1 MTKIRVLVFLS
12 TLLVVGFLG
21 LFASYYARGYRF
33 NFRTLKFLPNGI
45 LVIKSEPDGA
55 SVLINGEL
63 KTATNTTLS
72 LPPGVYDVEVK
83 KEGFLP
89 WYKRLT
95 IEKEIVTQA
104 SVSLFKSLPALSPI
118 TFSGVTNPVISPDN
132 SKIAFTDK
140 EGLWII
146 DIINLPLGFGRDPRK
161 ITDGNLQ
168 DSSYE
173 FSPDAGQILV
183 NTSNSIF
190 LLDTDTFTPQGQR
203 TNITSTVDNIKSTWQ
218 KEKEVFTASLLS
230 NFPPQLAD
238 IFLNKSTNL
247 TFSPDETM
255 ILYTMSG
262 AASLPEN
269 LFRGLPGSSTQNQ
282 ERELQT
288 GHKYIYDIKEDRNFL
303 ITDSEIIP
311 HWMPT
316 SRHIL
321 LAEDNKVIIM
331 DYDGTNRQTVYSGS
345 YMAPFA
351 YPFSNTSKL
360 LILTSLGSISTPNLY
375 SVSIK

>member
-1 MTKIRVLVFLS
+1 MTKIRVLIFLS
-12 TLLVVGFLG
+12 TLLIVGVLG
-21 LFASYYARGYRF
+21 IFASYYARGYRF
-33 NFRTLKFLPNGI
+33 SLKTFEFLPNGI

-72 LPPGVYDVEVK
+72 LAPGVYDVEVK

-104 SVSLFKSLPALSPI
+104 SVSLFKTLPALSPI
-118 TFSGVTNPVISPDN
+118 TFSGAENPIISPDN
-132 SKIAFTDK
+132 SKIAFIDK
-140 EGLWII
+140 DGLWII

-168 DSSYE
+168 NSTYE
-173 FSPDAGQILV
+173 FSPDARQILV
-183 NTSNSIF
+183 TTSNSIF
-190 LLDTDTFTPQGQR
+190 LLDTDSFTPQGQR
-203 TNITSTVDNIKSTWQ
+203 INIASMVDNIKSTWL
-218 KEKEVFTASLLS
+218 KEKQVFTSSLLS
-230 NFPPQLAD
+230 NFPAQLAD
-238 IFLNKSTNL
+238 IFLNKADDL
-247 TFSPDETM
+247 IFSPDETM
-255 ILYTMSG
+255 ILYTASD
-262 AASLPEN
+262 AAILPEN
-269 LFRGLPGSSTQNQ
+269 LVKGLPGSSTQKQ
-282 ERELQT
+282 ERDLKI

-303 ITDSEIIP
+303 ITNSDIVP

-321 LAEDNKVIIM
+321 LAEENKVIIM
-331 DYDGTNRQTVYSGS
+331 DYDGTNRQIVYSGS
-345 YMAPFA
+345 YIAPFA

-360 LILTSLGSISTPNLY
+360 LILTSLGSESAPNLY
-375 SVSIK
+375 SVTIK